1 MLEKGYNNIIKFVPK
16 RNLSEKFEKNEGV
29 VINFFEGKKRRETYK
44 EIERLYLKEKG
55 ETIEE
60 VIAEFDEKGLDL
72 KIILNKM
79 TDFVLSEFET
89 EAERDLKLYQFTVA
103 LKYDEF
109 IKKNVSMI
117 DFSLFMDKI
126 VATIKK
132 FLEIK
137 K

>member
-1 MLEKGYNNIIKFVPK
+1 
-16 RNLSEKFEKNEGV
+16 
-29 VINFFEGKKRRETYK
+29 
-44 EIERLYLKEKG
+44 
-55 ETIEE
+55 
-60 VIAEFDEKGLDL
+60 
-72 KIILNKM
+72 M
-79 TDFVLSEFET
+79 TDFVLNEFET

>member
-1 MLEKGYNNIIKFVPK
+1 
-16 RNLSEKFEKNEGV
+16 
-29 VINFFEGKKRRETYK
+29 
-44 EIERLYLKEKG
+44 
-55 ETIEE
+55 
-60 VIAEFDEKGLDL
+60 
-72 KIILNKM
+72 M

-126 VATIKK
+126 VATIKN
-132 FLEIK
+132 F
-137 K
+137 